1 MKGVVDIA
9 TPSFKAWAMWRGRHV
24 AVKFSGVADMSTKA
38 LLDQFLSSLHEELRK
53 MPSVDVS
60 LDILDLE
67 FMNSS
72 CIKALISWISRN
84 VNQSKERQYLIT
96 IHTDSSRLWQRRSVQ
111 ALCMM
116 APSVVR
122 STADER
128 TGGLTKR

>member
-1 MKGVVDIA
+1 
-9 TPSFKAWAMWRGRHV
+9 
-24 AVKFSGVADMSTKA
+24 VKGVADISTKA
-38 LLDQFLSSLHEELRK
+38 QLDQFLSSLHEELRK
-53 MPSVDVS
+53 MPSVDVA

-72 CIKALISWISRN
+72 CIKALISWISRD
-84 VNQSKERQYLIT
+84 VNQPKERQYLIT

-116 APSVVR
+116 APGVVR

-128 TGGLTKR
+128 AGNTKS